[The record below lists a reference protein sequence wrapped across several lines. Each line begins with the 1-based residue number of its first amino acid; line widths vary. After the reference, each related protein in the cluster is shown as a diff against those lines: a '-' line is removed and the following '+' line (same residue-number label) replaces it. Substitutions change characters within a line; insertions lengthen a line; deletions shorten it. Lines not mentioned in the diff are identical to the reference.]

1 MISGR
6 YDFTLDG
13 KNRIFIPARLREE
26 FGENIVFVRG
36 IDACVAVYSASCW
49 EAFCARLEELPRT
62 EARHV
67 KRFLYSSA
75 VEAHIDSQGR
85 VILPSLLRDYAKI
98 EKCAIILGVGDHA
111 EIWSDTELAD
121 CEARADLP
129 DMEEMLIKLGF

>member
-36 IDACVAVYSASCW
+36 IDRCVAVYSASCW

-75 VEAHIDSQGR
+75 VEAHIDGHGR

-111 EIWSDTELAD
+111 EIWSDTELAAF
-121 CEARADLP
+121 ESKADLP

>member
-36 IDACVAVYSASCW
+36 IDRCVAVYSASCW
-49 EAFCARLEELPRT
+49 EAFCARLEELPKT

-67 KRFLYSSA
+67 KRFIYSSA

-111 EIWSDTELAD
+111 EIWSDTELAAF
-121 CEARADLP
+121 ESKADLP

>member
-36 IDACVAVYSASCW
+36 IDTCVAVYSASCW

-85 VILPSLLRDYAKI
+85 VILPSLLRDSAKI

-111 EIWSDTELAD
+111 EIWSDTALAEF
-121 CEARADLP
+121 EAESDIP